1 MDNKAYLD
9 SIAVKGASNKKEPIL
24 SAGMIKFI
32 ITGLIAFIVILI
44 VGAMLSSGNSKLTDN
59 YAKLYTRVNTL
70 SDSNGPLATYQD
82 KIKSSTLRA
91 YNSTL
96 QGSLSSTNTQ
106 LENLMSALK
115 VDTTNIKSSIL
126 TDEADITTEYTNSLD
141 EAYLVGNFDRVYA
154 SETLYQIQILLALEN
169 DIRTQTDNNSLATVL
184 DQSIND
190 LTILETNYKNFIA
203 K

>member
-1 MDNKAYLD
+1 MEPTPSHKKDLFTNIINYRDFYLMKD
-9 SIAVKGASNKKEPIL
+9 SIIYKILLGRTASQIL
-24 SAGMIKFI
+24 IKSQNY
-32 ITGLIAFIVILI
+32 LSHMDAMDLSVIL
-44 VGAMLSSGNSKLTDN
+44 G
-59 YAKLYTRVNTL
+59 
-70 SDSNGPLATYQD
+70 
-82 KIKSSTLRA
+82 
-91 YNSTL
+91 
-96 QGSLSSTNTQ
+96 
-106 LENLMSALK
+106 ENF
-115 VDTTNIKSSIL
+115 
-126 TDEADITTEYTNSLD
+126 NSLD